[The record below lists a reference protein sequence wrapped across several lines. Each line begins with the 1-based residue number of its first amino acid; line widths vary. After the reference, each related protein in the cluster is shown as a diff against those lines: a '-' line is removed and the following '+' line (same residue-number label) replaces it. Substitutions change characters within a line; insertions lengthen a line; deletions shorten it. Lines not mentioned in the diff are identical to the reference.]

1 LGALQG
7 LENSK
12 TTETTTA
19 TTTTSTT
26 AATAGFLRP
35 SQRLKS
41 FRLSL
46 GLSEEASTQT
56 QRCRSI
62 GSSAATELV
71 VVLGA
76 PKLFLGALVSQDNNV
91 NNNNNQ
97 QQRQQ
102 QQPQQGLKGSKAF
115 AGFR

>member
-1 LGALQG
+1 MNKLGALQG

-12 TTETTTA
+12 TIKTTTA
-19 TTTTSTT
+19 TTTTST

-35 SQRLKS
+35 SQGLKS

-62 GSSAATELV
+62 GSAAATKLV
-71 VVLGA
+71 VVFGA

-91 NNNNNQ
+91 NNNNNSNNNNVNNSS
-97 QQRQQ
+97 RR
-102 QQPQQGLKGSKAF
+102 LS
-115 AGFR
+115 